1 MICANVGALVEGD
14 EIQVTYGK
22 MITWAIMGGHEHQQG
37 VWMGR
42 IIEEPKH
49 EQSAAHSIKTC
60 VLK

>member
-1 MICANVGALVEGD
+1 MGALVEGD